1 MSLSTKIAAILTVLI
16 LSLTAIGATVQNR
29 VFGRIFSSIESE
41 EAGLELLRVQSALD
55 AEIDACA
62 RSARRVATHER
73 TRAFTAA
80 PESGEVYSA
89 ENLSTAALR
98 SDDLDLVYVCTAG
111 GEVLGGTILDPVT
124 GERTRLPRDFPG
136 GRLAPEHPAF
146 AGRGSLPRGMITTG
160 RGPMLIG
167 TARIQAP
174 GSEAPAGFVIA
185 GRFLSG
191 SLSQRIADRT
201 QTDSTVVHIG
211 ADRASLP
218 ADMADVVDE
227 VTSSAAPVQRVIE
240 GGDTLAIYGTFDDV
254 QKRPVFLVRARLD
267 RRISAAGA
275 TALAS
280 GALTDATL
288 GIAILLALLFILNA
302 VVVKP
307 LGALTSHA
315 VETGRSENFRARF
328 RSDRSDELG
337 TLGSAFDEMMGKLEE
352 ARAQVVDTAR
362 AAGMSEIA
370 TGILHNVGNVLNSV
384 NLSAALVSQRV
395 DELCVDDLRRLS
407 EVLTEHAGDLS
418 TFLAE
423 DPRGQHIQPFL
434 SALVVELGQEKA
446 SIRSEVDSLSS
457 GIEHICELIKSQQDI
472 AKGGQLVEPTDF
484 AERFDEALRI
494 TQRARGEDGALVVVR
509 RFEEIPEVAADRHK
523 VLQILVNLVQ
533 NALQAMDGGQGVRE
547 LTLEIARAEGGR
559 VHVAVADTGCG
570 IAAADL
576 VRVFHMGFTTREEGN
591 GFGLHSAAN
600 AATEMG
606 GRLRAESEG
615 PGRGARFVL
624 ELPVQ
629 AKSQASVPGPSIHG
643 GVSR

>member
-16 LSLTAIGATVQNR
+16 LSLTAIGAAVQNR
-29 VFGRIFSSIESE
+29 VFGHIFSSIESE

-62 RSARRVATHER
+62 RSARRVATHDHTR
-73 TRAFTAA
+73 TFAA
-80 PESGEVYSA
+80 EPSGREDFRA
-89 ENLSTAALR
+89 ENMSTAALR
-98 SDDLDLVYVCTAG
+98 GDDLDLLYVCSMRG
-111 GEVLGGTILDPVT
+111 DVLGGTILDPVT
-124 GERTRLPRDFPG
+124 RERTQLSRDFPG

-146 AGRGSLPRGMITTG
+146 AGRGSLPRGMITTA
-160 RGPMLIG
+160 RGPMLVG
-167 TARIQAP
+167 TARIQEP
-174 GSEAPAGFVIA
+174 GAEAPIGFVIA

-191 SLSQRIADRT
+191 GLSKRIADRT

-211 ADRASLP
+211 ADRAGLP

-240 GGDTLAIYGTFDDV
+240 GGDTLAIYGTFDDI
-254 QKRPVFLVRARLD
+254 QRRPVFLVRARLD

-280 GALTDATL
+280 GALADATL

-307 LGALTSHA
+307 IGALTHHA

-328 RSDRSDELG
+328 RSDRSDEIG

-384 NLSAALVSQRV
+384 NISATLVSQRV
-395 DELCVDDLRRLS
+395 DELCVDDLQRLS
-407 EVLTEHAGDLS
+407 EVLAENIDDLS

-423 DPRGQHIQPFL
+423 DPRGQHLQPFL
-434 SALVVELGQEKA
+434 SALVVELGEEQA
-446 SIRSEVDSLSS
+446 SIRSEVDSLTS
-457 GIEHICELIKSQQDI
+457 GIDHICELIKSQQDI
-472 AKGGQLVEPTDF
+472 AKGNQLVEPTDF

-494 TQRARGEDGALVVVR
+494 TQPAEGEDGALVVVR

-533 NALQAMDGGQGVRE
+533 NARQAMDGRPGTHE
-547 LTLEIARAEGGR
+547 LTLEIARAGDGR
-559 VHVAVADTGCG
+559 VRVAVADTGHG
-570 IAAADL
+570 IAAAEL
-576 VRVFHMGFTTREEGN
+576 VRVFHMGVTTRAEGH

-606 GRLRAESEG
+606 GRLWAESEG

-624 ELPVQ
+624 ELPIR
-629 AKSQASVPGPSIHG
+629 AEGSESASGPSNR
-643 GVSR
+643 GVEAR

>member
-16 LSLTAIGATVQNR
+16 LSLTAIGAAVQNR
-29 VFGRIFSSIESE
+29 VFGHIFSSIESE

-62 RSARRVATHER
+62 RSARRVATHDHTR
-73 TRAFTAA
+73 TFAA
-80 PESGEVYSA
+80 EPSGREDFRA
-89 ENLSTAALR
+89 ENMSTAALR
-98 SDDLDLVYVCTAG
+98 GDDLDLLYVCSMRG
-111 GEVLGGTILDPVT
+111 DVLGGTILDPVT
-124 GERTRLPRDFPG
+124 RERTQLSRDFPG

-146 AGRGSLPRGMITTG
+146 AGRGSLPRGMITTA
-160 RGPMLIG
+160 RGPMLVG
-167 TARIQAP
+167 TARIQEP
-174 GSEAPAGFVIA
+174 GAEAPIGFVIA

-191 SLSQRIADRT
+191 GLAKRIADRT

-211 ADRASLP
+211 ADRAGLP

-240 GGDTLAIYGTFDDV
+240 GGDTLAIYGTFDDI
-254 QKRPVFLVRARLD
+254 QRRPVFLVRARLD

-280 GALTDATL
+280 GALADATL

-307 LGALTSHA
+307 IGALTHHA

-328 RSDRSDELG
+328 RSDRSDEIG

-384 NLSAALVSQRV
+384 NISATLVSQRV
-395 DELCVDDLRRLS
+395 DELCVDDLQRLS
-407 EVLTEHAGDLS
+407 EVLAENIDDLS

-423 DPRGQHIQPFL
+423 DPRGQHLQPFL
-434 SALVVELGQEKA
+434 SALVVELGEEQA
-446 SIRSEVDSLSS
+446 SIRSEVDSLTS
-457 GIEHICELIKSQQDI
+457 GIDHICELIKSQQDI
-472 AKGGQLVEPTDF
+472 AKGNQLVEPTDF

-494 TQRARGEDGALVVVR
+494 TQPAEGEDGALVVVR

-533 NALQAMDGGQGVRE
+533 NARQAMDGRPGTHE
-547 LTLEIARAEGGR
+547 LTL
-559 VHVAVADTGCG
+559 
-570 IAAADL
+570 
-576 VRVFHMGFTTREEGN
+576 
-591 GFGLHSAAN
+591 
-600 AATEMG
+600 
-606 GRLRAESEG
+606 
-615 PGRGARFVL
+615 
-624 ELPVQ
+624 
-629 AKSQASVPGPSIHG
+629 
-643 GVSR
+643 

>member
-41 EAGLELLRVQSALD
+41 EAGLELLRVQSALE

-62 RSARRVATHER
+62 RSARRVATHDR
-73 TRAFTAA
+73 TRAFAA
-80 PESGEVYSA
+80 QPGGREGYLA

-98 SDDLDLVYVCTAG
+98 GDDLDLLYVCTAG
-111 GEVLGGTILDPVT
+111 GDVLGGTILDPIT
-124 GERTRLPRDFPG
+124 GALTQLSRDFPG

-146 AGRGSLPRGMITTG
+146 AGRGSLPRGMITTA

-167 TARIQAP
+167 TSRIQAP
-174 GSEAPAGFVIA
+174 GTEAPDGFVIA

-211 ADRASLP
+211 ADRTGLP
-218 ADMADVVDE
+218 ADMAAVVDE
-227 VTSSAAPVQRVIE
+227 VTSSASPVQRVIE
-240 GGDTLAIYGTFDDV
+240 GGDTLAIYGTFDDT
-254 QKRPVFLVRARLD
+254 QKRPVFLVRARLE

-275 TALAS
+275 SALAS

-302 VVVKP
+302 VVIRP
-307 LGALTSHA
+307 IGALTRHA

-328 RSDRSDELG
+328 HSDRSDELG

-384 NLSAALVSQRV
+384 NISATLVSQRV
-395 DELCVDDLRRLS
+395 DGLCVDDLQRLS
-407 EVLTEHAGDLS
+407 EVLAEHADDLS
-418 TFLAE
+418 IFLAE

-457 GIEHICELIKSQQDI
+457 GIEHICELIKSQQEI
-472 AKGGQLVEPTDF
+472 AKGSQLVEPTNF
-484 AERFDEALRI
+484 AERLDEALRI
-494 TQRARGEDGALVVVR
+494 TKPAEDEERPLVVIR
-509 RFEEIPEVAADRHK
+509 RFEEIPEVAVDQHK
-523 VLQILVNLVQ
+523 LLQILVNLVQ
-533 NALQAMDGGQGVRE
+533 NARQAMDGCRGEQE
-547 LTLEIARAEGGR
+547 LTLEVARAGEGR
-559 VHVAVADTGCG
+559 VRVTVTDTGCG

-576 VRVFHMGFTTREEGN
+576 VRVFHMGFTTRDEGH

-606 GRLRAESEG
+606 GRLWAESEG
-615 PGRGARFVL
+615 TGRGARFVL
-624 ELPVQ
+624 ELP
-629 AKSQASVPGPSIHG
+629 ARAESPALASGSSDGG
-643 GVSR
+643 GVTR